1 MEAKKRNTRRKS
13 MTGASPNLI
22 LLLIIWA
29 GITVVFIGLLI
40 WKNFTGVL
48 EEDQLF
54 LDPVAQ
60 EQEKEQRRLITKVQ
74 RITAWAK
81 GFGVASVAL
90 LLIIAGIWMYQ

>member
-1 MEAKKRNTRRKS
+1 
-13 MTGASPNLI
+13 MTGVSPNLI
-22 LLLIIWA
+22 LLLSIWA

-40 WKNFTGVL
+40 WKNFAGVL

-60 EQEKEQRRLITKVQ
+60 SQEKEQRNLITRVQ

-90 LLIIAGIWMYQ
+90 LLFIAGLWIYQGLNAFRNPPMP